1 MTEEQALKLFKGLA
15 DRSRLQIL
23 KSLLEEDMYVERL
36 AQRLELTPATVSF
49 HLKKLM
55 DAGAVSSRREQYY
68 TMYSINKE
76 VFQCRIL
83 DILGEKS
90 SDAQRQQEREAR
102 YRQRVLDS
110 FFEYGRLKAIPA
122 QRKKERICLEE
133 IAKEL
138 ELGRPY
144 PERELNQVLLRFHQ
158 DYCTLRRDMIS
169 EGILRR
175 EEGLY
180 TRLVEGGEGPLEK

>member
-49 HLKKLM
+49 HLKKLV

-110 FFEYGRLKAIPA
+110 FFEYGRLKSIPA

-180 TRLVEGGEGPLEK
+180 TRLV

>member
-36 AQRLELTPATVSF
+36 AQRLESF

-110 FFEYGRLKAIPA
+110 FFEYGRLKSIPA

-175 EEGLY
+175 EDGLY
-180 TRLVEGGEGPLEK
+180 TRLV

>member
-49 HLKKLM
+49 HLKKLR

-110 FFEYGRLKAIPA
+110 FFEYGRLKSIPA

-175 EEGLY
+175 EDGLY
-180 TRLVEGGEGPLEK
+180 TRFV

>member
-55 DAGAVSSRREQYY
+55 DAGAISSRREQYY

-110 FFEYGRLKAIPA
+110 FFEYGRLKSIPA

-180 TRLVEGGEGPLEK
+180 TRLV

>member
-138 ELGRPY
+138 GLGRPY

-175 EEGLY
+175 EEALY
-180 TRLVEGGEGPLEK
+180 TRLV

>member
-158 DYCTLRRDMIS
+158 DYCTLRRDMII

-180 TRLVEGGEGPLEK
+180 TRFV

>member
-175 EEGLY
+175 EEALY
-180 TRLVEGGEGPLEK
+180 TRLV

>member
-138 ELGRPY
+138 ELSRPY

-180 TRLVEGGEGPLEK
+180 TRLV

>member
-102 YRQRVLDS
+102 YRQWVLDS

-180 TRLVEGGEGPLEK
+180 TRLV

>member
-68 TMYSINKE
+68 TMCSINKD

-180 TRLVEGGEGPLEK
+180 TRLV

>member
-23 KSLLEEDMYVERL
+23 NSLLEEDMYVERL

-83 DILGEKS
+83 VILGE
-90 SDAQRQQEREAR
+90 
-102 YRQRVLDS
+102 
-110 FFEYGRLKAIPA
+110 
-122 QRKKERICLEE
+122 
-133 IAKEL
+133 
-138 ELGRPY
+138 
-144 PERELNQVLLRFHQ
+144 
-158 DYCTLRRDMIS
+158 
-169 EGILRR
+169 
-175 EEGLY
+175 
-180 TRLVEGGEGPLEK
+180 

>member
-110 FFEYGRLKAIPA
+110 FFEYGRLKSIPA

-180 TRLVEGGEGPLEK
+180 PRLV

>member
-90 SDAQRQQEREAR
+90 SDAQRQQERE
-102 YRQRVLDS
+102 LDS
-110 FFEYGRLKAIPA
+110 FFEYGRLKSIPA

-180 TRLVEGGEGPLEK
+180 TRLV

>member
-110 FFEYGRLKAIPA
+110 FFEYGRLKSIPA

-175 EEGLY
+175 EEGPY
-180 TRLVEGGEGPLEK
+180 TRLV

>member
-36 AQRLELTPATVSF
+36 AQRLEPTPATVAF
-49 HLKKLM
+49 QLKKPM
-55 DAGAVSSRREQYY
+55 DGGAVSSRREQYY

-110 FFEYGRLKAIPA
+110 FFEYGRLKSIPA

-175 EEGLY
+175 EDGLY
-180 TRLVEGGEGPLEK
+180 TRFV

>member
-1 MTEEQALKLFKGLA
+1 MTEEQVLKLFKGLA

-169 EGILRR
+169 EGILCR

-180 TRLVEGGEGPLEK
+180 TRLV

>member
-15 DRSRLQIL
+15 DRSRLLIL

-110 FFEYGRLKAIPA
+110 FFEYGRLKSIPA

-180 TRLVEGGEGPLEK
+180 TRLV

>member
-1 MTEEQALKLFKGLA
+1 M
-15 DRSRLQIL
+15 
-23 KSLLEEDMYVERL
+23 ERL

-180 TRLVEGGEGPLEK
+180 TRLV

>member
-1 MTEEQALKLFKGLA
+1 MTEEQALKLFKCLG

-110 FFEYGRLKAIPA
+110 FFEYGRLKSIPA

-180 TRLVEGGEGPLEK
+180 TRLV

>member
-23 KSLLEEDMYVERL
+23 NSLLEEDMYVERL

-110 FFEYGRLKAIPA
+110 FFEYGRLKSIPA

-144 PERELNQVLLRFHQ
+144 PERELNQVLLRFHK

-180 TRLVEGGEGPLEK
+180 TRFV

>member
-36 AQRLELTPATVSF
+36 AQRLELTAATVSF

-110 FFEYGRLKAIPA
+110 FFEYGRLKSIPA

-180 TRLVEGGEGPLEK
+180 TRFV

>member
-83 DILGEKS
+83 DILSEKS

-110 FFEYGRLKAIPA
+110 FFEYGRLKSIPA
-122 QRKKERICLEE
+122 QRKKERICLEK

-180 TRLVEGGEGPLEK
+180 TRLV

>member
-1 MTEEQALKLFKGLA
+1 MTEEQAIKLFKGLA

-180 TRLVEGGEGPLEK
+180 TRFV

>member
-1 MTEEQALKLFKGLA
+1 MINIK
-15 DRSRLQIL
+15 
-23 KSLLEEDMYVERL
+23 
-36 AQRLELTPATVSF
+36 
-49 HLKKLM
+49 LKKLM

-169 EGILRR
+169 EGVLRR

-180 TRLVEGGEGPLEK
+180 TRFV

>member
-110 FFEYGRLKAIPA
+110 FFEYGRLKSIPA

-175 EEGLY
+175 AEGLY
-180 TRLVEGGEGPLEK
+180 TRLV

>member
-110 FFEYGRLKAIPA
+110 FFEYGRLKSIPT

-180 TRLVEGGEGPLEK
+180 TRFV

>member
-1 MTEEQALKLFKGLA
+1 MLG
-15 DRSRLQIL
+15 
-23 KSLLEEDMYVERL
+23 
-36 AQRLELTPATVSF
+36 VSF
-49 HLKKLM
+49 TRENTLINIKLKKLM

-110 FFEYGRLKAIPA
+110 FFEYGRLKSIPA

-169 EGILRR
+169 EGILCR
-175 EEGLY
+175 EDGLY
-180 TRLVEGGEGPLEK
+180 TRLV

>member
-83 DILGEKS
+83 DILGRS
-90 SDAQRQQEREAR
+90 PPT
-102 YRQRVLDS
+102 
-110 FFEYGRLKAIPA
+110 PA
-122 QRKKERICLEE
+122 P
-133 IAKEL
+133 A
-138 ELGRPY
+138 GA
-144 PERELNQVLLRFHQ
+144 
-158 DYCTLRRDMIS
+158 
-169 EGILRR
+169 G
-175 EEGLY
+175 
-180 TRLVEGGEGPLEK
+180 GPLPPAGAGQLF

>member
-158 DYCTLRRDMIS
+158 DYCTLRGDMIS
-169 EGILRR
+169 EGILCR
-175 EEGLY
+175 
-180 TRLVEGGEGPLEK
+180 

>member
-55 DAGAVSSRREQYY
+55 EAGAVSSRREQYY

-180 TRLVEGGEGPLEK
+180 TRLV

>member
-169 EGILRR
+169 EGIVRR

-180 TRLVEGGEGPLEK
+180 TRLV

>member
-55 DAGAVSSRREQYY
+55 DAGAVSSRREQYS
-68 TMYSINKE
+68 TMYSTNKE

-110 FFEYGRLKAIPA
+110 FFEYGRLKSIPA

-180 TRLVEGGEGPLEK
+180 TRLV

>member
-110 FFEYGRLKAIPA
+110 FFEYGLLKSIPA

-180 TRLVEGGEGPLEK
+180 TRFV

>member
-110 FFEYGRLKAIPA
+110 FFEYGRLKSIPA
-122 QRKKERICLEE
+122 QRKKVRICLEE

-180 TRLVEGGEGPLEK
+180 TRLV

>member
-110 FFEYGRLKAIPA
+110 FFEYGRLKSIPA
-122 QRKKERICLEE
+122 QRKKERICLDE

-180 TRLVEGGEGPLEK
+180 TRLV